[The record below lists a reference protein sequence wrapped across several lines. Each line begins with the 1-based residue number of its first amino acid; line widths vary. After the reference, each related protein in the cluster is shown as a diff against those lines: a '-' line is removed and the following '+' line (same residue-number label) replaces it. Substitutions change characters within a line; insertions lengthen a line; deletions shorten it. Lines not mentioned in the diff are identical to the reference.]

1 MSMAHSCS
9 SSTCNDYRRKH
20 MRSVSSRGDASLICH
35 CGENNVL
42 RTARTTKNRGKQF
55 WGCPRYKLGSENGCN
70 FFRWF
75 SDWGVE
81 ESISCELLEAND
93 VRLVKSVEKQGV
105 KQMSDVEKVVVGLQ
119 REMKYLVVV
128 FSVLFVMNTIIIA
141 MMMRRA

>member
-1 MSMAHSCS
+1 
-9 SSTCNDYRRKH
+9 

-35 CGENNVL
+35 CGEKTVL

-81 ESISCELLEAND
+81 QSISYELLEAND
-93 VRLVKSVEKQGV
+93 VRLVNTFKKQGV

-128 FSVLFVMNTIIIA
+128 VSVLFVMNTIIIA
-141 MMMRRA
+141 MMMGRA